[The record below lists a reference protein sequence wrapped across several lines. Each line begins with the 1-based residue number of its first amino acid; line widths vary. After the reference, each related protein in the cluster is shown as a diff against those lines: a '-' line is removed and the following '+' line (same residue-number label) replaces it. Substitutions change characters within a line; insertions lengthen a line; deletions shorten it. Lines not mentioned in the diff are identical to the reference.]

1 MFFMI
6 KLDKNG
12 LIPAIVQDDSTNKVL
27 MMAYM
32 SPESLKLTIET
43 GEVWFFSRS
52 RDILWHK
59 GETSGNFL
67 KLKNI
72 LLDCDGDTLLLK
84 VDPTGPV
91 CHTGVEACFF
101 VEFDATDEYDVMDSG
116 SEILESL
123 YSVIE
128 QRKIDKPSGSYTA
141 SLFDQGIERISQK
154 VIEEAGESALAGAT
168 GNKKNLPNEIADML
182 YHTLVLMVASDV
194 SLSEVWKELENR
206 KK

>member
-1 MFFMI
+1 MI
-6 KLDKNG
+6 KLDRNG

-32 SPESLKLTIET
+32 SPESLKLTIEKD
-43 GEVWFFSRS
+43 EVWFYSRS
-52 RDILWHK
+52 RDMLWHK

-84 VDPTGPV
+84 VDPTGPA
-91 CHTGVEACFF
+91 CHTGAESCFF
-101 VEFDATDEYDVMDSG
+101 VEFDAEDKYDIVDSG
-116 SEILESL
+116 SEILEDL
-123 YSVIE
+123 YSIIE
-128 QRKIDKPSGSYTA
+128 QRKMDRPSGSYTT
-141 SLFDQGIERISQK
+141 SLFDQGIGRISQK

-168 GNKKNLPNEIADML
+168 GDKKNLPNEITDML

-194 SLSEVWKELENR
+194 SLSEVWKELEDR

>member
-1 MFFMI
+1 MM
-6 KLDKNG
+6 KLDRNG
-12 LIPAIVQDDSTNKVL
+12 LIPAIVQDDNTNKVL

-32 SPESLKLTIET
+32 SPESLELTIEKD
-43 GEVWFFSRS
+43 EVCFYSRS
-52 RDILWHK
+52 RYILWHK

-84 VDPTGPV
+84 VDPTGPA
-91 CHTGVEACFF
+91 CHTGAESCFF
-101 VEFDATDEYDVMDSG
+101 VEFDATEKYDVIDAG
-116 SEILESL
+116 SEILEDL

-128 QRKIDKPSGSYTA
+128 QRKIDRPSGSYTT

-168 GNKKNLPNEIADML
+168 GDKKNLPNEIADML

-194 SLSEVWKELENR
+194 SLSEVWKELEDR